1 MKKMIDF
8 NKIKLLILDNDGVL
22 TDGRIVYDDNQ
33 VESKNFSAKDGLGIR
48 LLQQTDLKLAIIT
61 GRSSRIL
68 EKRCQDL
75 TIEYLFQSVRNKLK
89 KTEELLADFGLNWE
103 NVAYLG
109 DDWNDYPVQK
119 KCGISAVPADAFPAL
134 KEKVDVVLS
143 RDGGKGAVRE
153 FIELI
158 LKEQGI
164 FENALEKLLVKL
176 EKIDQ

>member
-1 MKKMIDF
+1 MNDF

-22 TDGRIVYDDNQ
+22 TDSRIIYDNNHL
-33 VESKNFSAKDGLGIR
+33 ESKNFSAKDGLGIR
-48 LLQQTDLKLAIIT
+48 LLQHTDIQLAVIT
-61 GRSSRIL
+61 GRASKIL

-75 TIEYLFQSVRNKLK
+75 DIKLLFQKVRNKSK
-89 KTEELLADFGLNWE
+89 KAEELLKELNLEWE

-109 DDWNDYPVQK
+109 DDWNDYPVVK
-119 KCGISAVPADAFPAL
+119 RCGISAAPADAFPDF

-143 RDGGKGAVRE
+143 REGGKGVVRE

-164 FENALEKLLVKL
+164 FIETLEKLISYL
-176 EKIDQ
+176 ETL